1 MNRKSNGVGKPV
13 RVKITGEAVTA
24 GQEMGKQAG
33 GPKKLGEA
41 GSPIQ
46 ERAYADR
53 KDLTDVVIVEG
64 VTGIGNLAFTDSSLE
79 TLVIPS
85 SVTEIGEG
93 AFRGCT
99 SLRSV
104 VIPEDVTEIGPGA
117 FEGCTSLAS
126 VTIPSSVTGIGD
138 SAFEGCTSL
147 SMARVPAGLKVSK
160 VSQFKDCPALDKIQ
174 RY

>member
-104 VIPEDVTEIGPGA
+104 VIPEDVTEIG
-117 FEGCTSLAS
+117 
-126 VTIPSSVTGIGD
+126 D